1 MSFPRSERIFHRIKH
16 REKPITFLLLT
27 EVITN
32 NIILSGEER
41 PGLTQGREDVLIG
54 RERDKEGEGHQ
65 PHTDGEVGHHLRMAK
80 LLDYETLN
88 IPTNT
93 SPH

>member
-1 MSFPRSERIFHRIKH
+1 MSFPRRQGIFHRVKD
-16 REKPITFLLLT
+16 RQKPVTFLLLT

-41 PGLTQGREDVLIG
+41 AGLTQGRKDVLIG
-54 RERDKEGEGHQ
+54 GEGDKEGEGHQ

-80 LLDYETLN
+80 LLDYET
-88 IPTNT
+88 
-93 SPH
+93 